1 MKHEQKKYYIAL
13 NMVSGVGL
21 VLAKKLLER
30 FSCVKGVFEASTA
43 SLIGVPG
50 ISARIASDIRNI
62 LASDEFNKEIRD
74 INNEGIQVL
83 CPEDV
88 LYPALLNE
96 IYDPPPVLYLKG
108 DLSLLDKTTIS
119 VVGCRRASFNGLQL
133 SGRISSDLSRRGIC
147 VVSGFARGIDTAAH
161 KGALKGP
168 GSTVAVLG
176 SGLKCVYPPENKGLF
191 DEISRHGI
199 VMSEFPLNTAP
210 HRGNFPRRNRII
222 SGMSLGVVVVEA
234 AQRSGSLITANLALS
249 QNRDVFAMPGAA
261 NSVNAKGT
269 NKLIKEGAKL
279 VENVDDIIEELNV
292 SAYIQEKGGRQAQE
306 PAACRANLNTQAK
319 QLLQFLSSEPMHIDL
334 LIKTSCL
341 SAACVY
347 KNLLDLQLRGMIREV
362 EGKRFIKK
370 EG

>member
-1 MKHEQKKYYIAL
+1 MEHEQNKYYIAL
-13 NMVSGVGL
+13 NMVSGIGPIL
-21 VLAKKLLER
+21 VKKLLER

-43 SLIGVPG
+43 SLMSVPG
-50 ISARIASDIRNI
+50 ISARIAAGIKTI
-62 LASDEFNKEIRD
+62 LRSEEFNKEIRD
-74 INNEGIQVL
+74 IDSEGIQVL
-83 CPEDV
+83 CPEDS

-96 IYDPPPVLYLKG
+96 IYDSPIVLYLKG
-108 DLSLLDKTTIS
+108 DLSLLDKITVS

-133 SGRISSDLSRRGIC
+133 SERISYDLSSRGIC
-147 VVSGFARGIDTAAH
+147 VVSGLARGIDTAAH

-191 DEISRHGI
+191 DEISRKGI
-199 VMSEFPLNTAP
+199 LISEFSLNTAP

-222 SGMSLGVVVVEA
+222 SGLSLGVVVIEA

-249 QNRDVFAMPGAA
+249 QNREVFAMPGAA
-261 NSVNAKGT
+261 NSVNARGT

-279 VENVDDIIEELNV
+279 VENVADIIEELNIGTY
-292 SAYIQEKGGRQAQE
+292 AQGREDRHIQEADAYQAD
-306 PAACRANLNTQAK
+306 LNKEAK
-319 QLLQFLSSEPMHIDL
+319 QLLQSLSSEPMHIDL
-334 LIKTSCL
+334 LIKTSRL
-341 SAACVY
+341 NAACVY
-347 KNLLDLQLRGMIREV
+347 RNLLDLQLKGIIREV